1 MIAWL
6 RRVLADARPEPMLSE
21 LLPAFRAQCAD
32 LPPPRVIYATP
43 ERDELKPGCVHC
55 YGENDMLALELAE
68 AATRPANVVRMQ
80 TRVGRS

>member
-21 LLPAFRAQCAD
+21 LLPAFRQQCAD
-32 LPPPRVIYATP
+32 LPPPRVIYARR
-43 ERDELKPGCVHC
+43 ERDESKPGCVHIWTTA
-55 YGENDMLALELAE
+55 DDLALELAE
-68 AATRPANVVRMQ
+68 ADAPTNVVRMQ